1 MEQARNNGLGLR
13 PGMAKTIT
21 GPSAMRVVRGPAG
34 GMLVV
39 YETGPENARTL
50 IFEWAGSKT
59 ELTSFPA
66 DWRKLKDDELSKL
79 HRTAA
84 GG

>member
-1 MEQARNNGLGLR
+1 MEARDNGLAMR
-13 PGMAKTIT
+13 PAMAKTMT

-34 GMLVV
+34 GMLVI
-39 YETGPENARTL
+39 YEAGPENARTL
-50 IFEWAGSKT
+50 TFEWAGSKT
-59 ELTSFPA
+59 ELHVFPA
-66 DWRKLKDDELSKL
+66 DWRKLKDDELAKL

>member
-1 MEQARNNGLGLR
+1 MEARNNGLAQR
-13 PGMAKTIT
+13 PAMEKTIS

-39 YETGPENARTL
+39 YESGPDGARTL
-50 IFEWAGSKT
+50 VFEWAGSRT
-59 ELTSFPA
+59 ELREFPA
-66 DWRKLKDDELSKL
+66 EWRKLKDDELGKL
-79 HRTAA
+79 HRRAA